1 MPERALKI
9 AVVVMGVLIVLGLAV
24 IVVTIAKRAAP
35 GKVSEQA
42 LSEASPAGARP
53 PGAPMSGFGDVL
65 VSIPRGG
72 RMVDFRVEGDRLII
86 HARPPGL
93 DDVIHVIDLGTGK
106 TLGTVTVAPRPQ

>member
-24 IVVTIAKRAAP
+24 IVVTIAKRGGV

-42 LSEASPAGARP
+42 MPEAPPWARP
-53 PGAPMSGFGDVL
+53 PGAPLTGFGDVL

>member
-24 IVVTIAKRAAP
+24 IVVTIAKRGGV

-42 LSEASPAGARP
+42 LPEARPAGA
-53 PGAPMSGFGDVL
+53 PMAGFGDVL

-93 DDVIHVIDLGTGK
+93 EDVIHVIDLGTGK